1 MKKTSLVDAHLFIQN
16 VSIVHIHIVH
26 EYVHIVHVV
35 HIRDFTIIGT
45 SNNITDLR
53 ILESL
58 HINKHKPI
66 LNSTVSAF
74 PLSIVK

>member
-1 MKKTSLVDAHLFIQN
+1 MYSYLKLTKGKVG
-16 VSIVHIHIVH
+16 
-26 EYVHIVHVV
+26 
-35 HIRDFTIIGT
+35 IIGT

-58 HINKHKPI
+58 HIHKHKPI

-74 PLSIVK
+74 PLSIVKITLH